1 MTQFL
6 ATILPMAIML
16 IALFAIMGPL
26 VIWKRNRHRTRR
38 SPLVNQLLRSPGES
52 LRKDIEDINFD
63 LAALIVYT
71 PLIVVVVF
79 ASHISASYLGGQPE
93 TLLRYLLSSV
103 LGAGVL
109 AYGLTK
115 IARLVRRRANLQIGY
130 EGELAVAQELSQ
142 LMRDGA
148 LVFHDVPAEGFNI
161 DHVVVTPNGAY
172 AIETKARTKPRR
184 DMGKDDAKVVFDGKT
199 LTFPTWQE
207 SDPLDQAARQAKW
220 LTKWLT
226 AAVGEP
232 VEVRGGLAL
241 PGWFVDRTGRAEVAV
256 FNPKSTQFLL
266 KGWLKEPMAETLIKR
281 IAHQLDQR
289 CRDVEPVLY
298 GRNKKMG
305 N

>member
-1 MTQFL
+1 M
-6 ATILPMAIML
+6 IIML
-16 IALFAIMGPL
+16 LALAAIMGPL
-26 VIWKRNRHRTRR
+26 AIWKRNRRRTRR

-52 LRKDIEDINFD
+52 LRKEIEEINFD

-93 TLLRYLLSSV
+93 TLLRYLLSSA
-103 LGAGVL
+103 LGVGVL
-109 AYGLTK
+109 IYGFIK
-115 IARLVRRRANLQIGY
+115 ISGLVRRRANLQIGY

-142 LMRDGA
+142 LMRSGA
-148 LVFHDVPAEGFNI
+148 LVFHDVPGEGFNI
-161 DHVVVTPNGAY
+161 DHVVVSPYGAY
-172 AIETKARTKPRR
+172 AIETKARTKPMR
-184 DMGKDDAKVVFDGKT
+184 DMGKDDAKVVFDGKA

-207 SDPLDQAARQAKW
+207 TDPLDQAARQARW
-220 LTKWLT
+220 LSKWLT
-226 AAVGEP
+226 AAVGEQ

-266 KGWLKEPMAETLIKR
+266 KGWLREPMPETLIKR

-289 CRDVEPVLY
+289 CRDVEPALY
-298 GRNKKMG
+298 GKNNRIG

>member
-1 MTQFL
+1 
-6 ATILPMAIML
+6 MAIML
-16 IALFAIMGPL
+16 IALFSIMGPL
-26 VIWKRNRHRTRR
+26 MIWKRKRRRTRR

-79 ASHISASYLGGQPE
+79 ASHISASYLGSQPE
-93 TLLRYLLSSV
+93 TLFRYSV
-103 LGAGVL
+103 SLALGLGVL
-109 AYGLTK
+109 AYGFTK
-115 IARLVRRRANLQIGY
+115 ISRLARHRANLQIGY

-142 LMRDGA
+142 LMRSGA
-148 LVFHDVPAEGFNI
+148 LVFHDVPGEGFNI
-161 DHVVVTPNGAY
+161 DHVVVTQNGAY
-172 AIETKARTKPRR
+172 AIETKARTKPIR

-199 LTFPTWQE
+199 LSFPTWKE
-207 SDPLDQAARQAKW
+207 TDPLDQAARQARWLSKW
-220 LTKWLT
+220 LTG
-226 AAVGEP
+226 AVGEP

-266 KGWLKEPMAETLIKR
+266 KGWLKEPMPETLVKR

-298 GRNKKMG
+298 GKKSKVG

>member
-1 MTQFL
+1 
-6 ATILPMAIML
+6 MAIML
-16 IALFAIMGPL
+16 LALAAIMGPL
-26 VIWKRNRHRTRR
+26 AIWKHNRRRTRR

-52 LRKDIEDINFD
+52 LRKDIEEINFD

-71 PLIVVVVF
+71 PLVVVVVF

-93 TLLRYLLSSV
+93 TLLRYLLSSA

-109 AYGLTK
+109 IYGFAK
-115 IARLVRRRANLQIGY
+115 ISGLVRRRANLQIGY

-142 LMRDGA
+142 LMRSGA
-148 LVFHDVPAEGFNI
+148 WVFHDVPGEGFNI

-172 AIETKARTKPRR
+172 AIETKARTKPMR
-184 DMGKDDAKVVFDGKT
+184 DMGKDDAKVVFDGKA
-199 LTFPTWQE
+199 LSFPTWQE
-207 SDPLDQAARQAKW
+207 TDPLDQASRQARWLSKW
-220 LTKWLT
+220 LGS
-226 AAVGEP
+226 AVGEQ

-256 FNPKSTQFLL
+256 FNPKSPQFLL
-266 KGWLKEPMAETLIKR
+266 KGWLKEPMPETLMKR

-289 CRDVEPVLY
+289 CRDVEPALY
-298 GRNKKMG
+298 GKKNKIG

>member
-1 MTQFL
+1 MV
-6 ATILPMAIML
+6 IML
-16 IALFAIMGPL
+16 IALAAIMGPL
-26 VIWKRNRHRTRR
+26 AIWKRNRRRTRR
-38 SPLVNQLLRSPGES
+38 SPLVSQLLRSPGES
-52 LRKDIEDINFD
+52 LRKDIEEINFD

-79 ASHISASYLGGQPE
+79 ASHISASYLGGQHE
-93 TLLRYLLSSV
+93 TLLRYLLSSA

-109 AYGLTK
+109 IYGFTK
-115 IARLVRRRANLQIGY
+115 ISGLVRRRANLQIGY

-142 LMRDGA
+142 LMRSGA
-148 LVFHDVPAEGFNI
+148 LVFHDVPGEGFNI
-161 DHVVVTPNGAY
+161 DHVVVSPYGTY
-172 AIETKARTKPRR
+172 AIETKARTKPMR

-199 LTFPTWQE
+199 LSFPTWQE
-207 SDPLDQAARQAKW
+207 TDPLDQASRQARWLSKW
-220 LTKWLT
+220 LSS
-226 AAVGEP
+226 AVGEQ

-266 KGWLKEPMAETLIKR
+266 KGWLKEPIPETLIKR

-289 CRDVEPVLY
+289 CRDVEPALY
-298 GRNKKMG
+298 GKKNKLG

>member
-1 MTQFL
+1 
-6 ATILPMAIML
+6 MAIML
-16 IALFAIMGPL
+16 IALTAIMGPL
-26 VIWKRNRHRTRR
+26 AIWKRNRRRTRR

-52 LRKDIEDINFD
+52 LRKDIEEINFD

-93 TLLRYLLSSV
+93 TLLRYLLSSA
-103 LGAGVL
+103 LGVGVL
-109 AYGLTK
+109 IYGVTK
-115 IARLVRRRANLQIGY
+115 ISSLVRRRANLQIGY
-130 EGELAVAQELSQ
+130 EGELAVAQELNQ
-142 LMRDGA
+142 LMRSGA
-148 LVFHDVPAEGFNI
+148 LVFHDVPGEGFNI

-172 AIETKARTKPRR
+172 AIETKARTKPMR

-199 LTFPTWQE
+199 LSFPTWQE
-207 SDPLDQAARQAKW
+207 ADPLDQAARQARWLSKW
-220 LTKWLT
+220 LSN
-226 AAVGEP
+226 AVGEQ

-266 KGWLKEPMAETLIKR
+266 KGWLREPMPETLIKR

-289 CRDVEPVLY
+289 CRDVEPALY
-298 GRNKKMG
+298 GKKSKLG